1 MYIYL
6 YFTYI
11 YSYRDTQ
18 MQGDFVVAPWCY
30 DTCAR
35 AWLSER
41 GPLIAR
47 GRKSVANAEQAI
59 DDVRL
64 GSLPAMEW

>member
-1 MYIYL
+1 
-6 YFTYI
+6 
-11 YSYRDTQ
+11 